1 MNRRCN
7 PEAGA
12 FPLPMPSEIRAAVEG
27 AGVDIGGLT
36 KREYFAV
43 LALQGILS
51 IPDAA
56 ARCFDPHAD
65 RIVVAEAA
73 VRAADQL
80 ITELSK

>member
-27 AGVDIGGLT
+27 AGADIGGLT

-43 LALQGILS
+43 LALQGILTV
-51 IPDAA
+51 PAA
-56 ARCFDPHAD
+56 A
-65 RIVVAEAA
+65 AEFFSNVGQRTTIAVAA
-73 VRAADQL
+73 VRAADEL
-80 ITELSK
+80 ITELDK